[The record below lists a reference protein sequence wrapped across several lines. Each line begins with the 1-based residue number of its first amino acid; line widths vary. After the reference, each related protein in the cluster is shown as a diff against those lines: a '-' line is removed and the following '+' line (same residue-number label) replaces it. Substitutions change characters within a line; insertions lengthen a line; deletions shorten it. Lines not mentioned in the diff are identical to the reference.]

1 MEPPKIVNH
10 QYKER
15 KMDFGGKVAL
25 VTAAEDGVGREVA
38 LRLARAGA
46 DVAVHSDSDPSGA
59 SQVAAEIKGM
69 GRRALPVQ
77 ADIRDK
83 AAVDSMVALVRRELG
98 VIAVLIMCGSK
109 YVARDFLETT
119 VEEWDLMWDT
129 HLKGSFLLT
138 QEVCWEMKESGGG
151 SIVLL
156 TSTASQK
163 VTNPDLAVFA
173 SAKAGQ
179 TMLAKSLA
187 FGLAEY
193 NIRANAVLAG
203 PLPGDP
209 LPAGGEGEST
219 LVQTI
224 PQKRLGT
231 PAEVAAACLFLASDE
246 APFIT
251 GADLVID
258 GGHTLATTGA
268 TRPRVQKD

>member
-1 MEPPKIVNH
+1 
-10 QYKER
+10 
-15 KMDFGGKVAL
+15 MDFGGKVAL

-138 QEVCWEMKESGGG
+138 QEVCREM
-151 SIVLL
+151 
-156 TSTASQK
+156 
-163 VTNPDLAVFA
+163 
-173 SAKAGQ
+173 
-179 TMLAKSLA
+179 
-187 FGLAEY
+187 
-193 NIRANAVLAG
+193 
-203 PLPGDP
+203 
-209 LPAGGEGEST
+209 
-219 LVQTI
+219 
-224 PQKRLGT
+224 
-231 PAEVAAACLFLASDE
+231 
-246 APFIT
+246 
-251 GADLVID
+251 
-258 GGHTLATTGA
+258 
-268 TRPRVQKD
+268 